1 MPVDD
6 DSKSHFAV
14 PLFLLTSSG
23 ENANAAAASRSL
35 RARRRGTFPSPK
47 MGFEARQNKRDYK
60 RAKYGKPGGRGGGGG
75 GWANEGGGGGG
86 GKGGGG
92 NFPGGSKDGGIWKS
106 KLICFG
112 CRGVGHSLRDCL
124 LKKGGADG
132 GMRGKKTCYNCGSED
147 HAARDCKA
155 PNSNFKFAVCFTC
168 GETGH
173 LVRACPKNQQGIYI
187 NGGACKICKGTD
199 HLAKD
204 CPSRDKCL
212 RCGGDG
218 HISSECPKFST
229 FQGDAQTQKRSKY
242 ADTGMKHEAGGAVRP
257 RGGGD
262 DLEDDFDF
270 EIGDA
275 LGREKLPDDEEEDDD
290 GASDSGEGGGG
301 GDDDAPAP
309 EDLEWETK
317 DGEKVL
323 KDYSKKRKSG
333 GEKDGK
339 KRSKDASGGDGE
351 RKPKKKKKTKVVEF

>member
-1 MPVDD
+1 M
-6 DSKSHFAV
+6 
-14 PLFLLTSSG
+14 
-23 ENANAAAASRSL
+23 L
-35 RARRRGTFPSPK
+35 RLSRRRALAQGLPL
-47 MGFEARQNKRDYK
+47 E
-60 RAKYGKPGGRGGGGG
+60 
-75 GWANEGGGGGG
+75 E
-86 GKGGGG
+86 
-92 NFPGGSKDGGIWKS
+92 
-106 KLICFG
+106 
-112 CRGVGHSLRDCL
+112 
-124 LKKGGADG
+124 
-132 GMRGKKTCYNCGSED
+132 GKKTCYNCGSED

-290 GASDSGEGGGG
+290 GASDSGGGRRRRRRRRARARGSRVGDERRREGVEGL
-301 GDDDAPAP
+301 
-309 EDLEWETK
+309 LEETQERR
-317 DGEKVL
+317 GEG
-323 KDYSKKRKSG
+323 R
-333 GEKDGK
+333 EE
-339 KRSKDASGGDGE
+339 AE
-351 RKPKKKKKTKVVEF
+351 